1 MPPAKQRYTYKKQH
15 SKSSSS
21 ARQEP
26 CATVGTSE
34 HFGAVARRQL
44 FAHLAWL
51 VDYGPV
57 LAVEASAAGETVE
70 QLETNFAS
78 TYTLRQMQ
86 RETAE
91 GQRTRAAHSSRIRE
105 ASTHLARTANVL
117 YVPFSQAMKAIVFLC
132 ACVAKPVWAAERKAR
147 RVVSR
152 EYAVEMLREMSRC
165 RPEPAFEVADPEL
178 IASIAYDQTY
188 AKAAGKTGISSYS
201 AVQTVDAQGKAVDR
215 ERMTYINGQHFPV
228 PDAAISLSAADRALL
243 ARVGPYTQDFVRVLP
258 LLDPRRLDAVM
269 DGFVERAV
277 GLLHGQP
284 PQSTISALQALL
296 SRPNADPGGPTY
308 LTYMPPLLDTDTK
321 SYTDKIKI
329 VEWCEAWIG
338 LIPLILHLIGD
349 GQSVLRLR
357 DLKRKFPSQYKHVV
371 VGNGHMHSGA
381 HSSFADVFLWW
392 CALLCMCMQTIGKVE
407 RAADGSLRGTVLP
420 TIKSLEH
427 NSAEHVLQ
435 GLLPVAVAIIVFFT
449 TKVTSPPPALFLA
462 DPVLYMSLIENA
474 GGIILAQFL
483 RHSGLPTLFWQRGT
497 RAMEAQTLD
506 DLHCLALHKFRCAH
520 KTSSSQ
526 ISLLHLL
533 SIYCTHPK
541 LRRYLQLRLF
551 VSPIGTVG
559 GSIAADKN
567 VENQNEF
574 QKERN
579 VGQSLLTSI
588 FFTVLLQPMHHVYR
602 TWKYATGTDR
612 AVDSAVR
619 ASMVHEVDALVRLFE
634 QKLGTD
640 LRTFTTHN
648 PFWYT
653 GNPVDMRAGPN
664 LKYGRPW
671 EWIWRVAAGTSSGHM
686 AGGRMEAWAHWVRR
700 HIRDHMFH
708 Q

>member
-78 TYTLRQMQ
+78 TYTRRQMQ

-91 GQRTRAAHSSRIRE
+91 GQRTRAAHSSRVRE

-284 PQSTISALQALL
+284 PQSTIAALQALL

-483 RHSGLPTLFWQRGT
+483 RHSGLPTLF
-497 RAMEAQTLD
+497 
-506 DLHCLALHKFRCAH
+506 
-520 KTSSSQ
+520 
-526 ISLLHLL
+526 
-533 SIYCTHPK
+533 
-541 LRRYLQLRLF
+541 
-551 VSPIGTVG
+551 
-559 GSIAADKN
+559 
-567 VENQNEF
+567 
-574 QKERN
+574 
-579 VGQSLLTSI
+579 
-588 FFTVLLQPMHHVYR
+588 
-602 TWKYATGTDR
+602 
-612 AVDSAVR
+612 
-619 ASMVHEVDALVRLFE
+619 
-634 QKLGTD
+634 
-640 LRTFTTHN
+640 
-648 PFWYT
+648 
-653 GNPVDMRAGPN
+653 
-664 LKYGRPW
+664 
-671 EWIWRVAAGTSSGHM
+671 
-686 AGGRMEAWAHWVRR
+686 
-700 HIRDHMFH
+700 
-708 Q
+708 